1 MSGEVWTL
9 AYFLKEAT
17 TVWRGPCRQAVPCP
31 LLYPM
36 VVTIFYY
43 WHIMLSRPQVGTRKC
58 WRSVGWPQWL
68 SSISWSVL
76 GPTMC
81 LMWWGFSR
89 RSQSWQECTLL
100 LDALNA
106 YVDPLIFY
114 FSSSAVHKVF
124 DKSLQRP
131 QSLVALLS
139 GCRRRRVREP
149 AAERGNGS
157 LGTANVS
164 FIGD

>member
-58 WRSVGWPQWL
+58 WRSMGWPQWL

-89 RSQSWQECTLL
+89 EVKADKHARYCSMLSMLMLTLWFS
-100 LDALNA
+100 
-106 YVDPLIFY
+106 IF
-114 FSSSAVHKVF
+114 
-124 DKSLQRP
+124 LP
-131 QSLVALLS
+131 LLS
-139 GCRRRRVREP
+139 TKFLIEVYRGHRAWLPYCQGVEEEELESRLPREEMG
-149 AAERGNGS
+149 A
-157 LGTANVS
+157 
-164 FIGD
+164 